1 MKVYKPTAEEQER
14 ARNFTNTDS
23 FDCPKMTKEDLKN
36 CVCFFSDSVYITS
49 RSGRHSDNW
58 MKNRTGHFK
67 CSRLTSSRRDP
78 SAFFYKVGTMKTLS
92 VMIDEAGNFDMRSS
106 ANPIYCLT
114 LVFHNQNDSID
125 DQIKYLEAGLT
136 ALGQDSRKAIHTSP
150 LIRREPPYQN
160 MGREELSKLM
170 ALVTIFVK
178 KLPIKYKAFI
188 FDKRESDSYN
198 AFLGKMNS
206 EVRMFIHSNLSFFQ
220 SFDNIVIYYDRG
232 QKEISDLL
240 KATFEEIFKPNVKM
254 KLAF

>member
-1 MKVYKPTAEEQER
+1 
-14 ARNFTNTDS
+14 
-23 FDCPKMTKEDLKN
+23 
-36 CVCFFSDSVYITS
+36 
-49 RSGRHSDNW
+49 
-58 MKNRTGHFK
+58 
-67 CSRLTSSRRDP
+67 
-78 SAFFYKVGTMKTLS
+78 MKTLS

-254 KLAF
+254 KLAFQYEYKLLQVADYICTMEYSKEKWDTGRATNSEITFFGSRRLFIKRYYAGLRKLKF